1 MYVSQGWGLPGQKSR
16 FWQGQVP
23 CETSAWRIDSSLPLF
38 CPAFPDGR
46 STFADPSSTSTAP
59 VLQSSL
65 SGLPIFSHRPH
76 STTVFKILLT
86 RMSYW
91 TRAQQASFYLCE
103 NLSSKPQAEDLGPGL
118 EGVSGKR
125 LTDTSVTCQGPI
137 NCQRFVGIPTHMV
150 SQIKWPSPE
159 WLILLPTRFPE
170 ISSYSSSRAPKLKTQ
185 IWVTPNQRAAVK
197 YLRFTDE
204 YSGPQKL
211 HHVTCLLNIAL
222 V

>member
-1 MYVSQGWGLPGQKSR
+1 MFLAS
-16 FWQGQVP
+16 
-23 CETSAWRIDSSLPLF
+23 F

-137 NCQRFVGIPTHMV
+137 NCQRFVGIPTQHG
-150 SQIKWPSPE
+150 
-159 WLILLPTRFPE
+159 FPDQMT
-170 ISSYSSSRAPKLKTQ
+170 IPRMTDSASYKVPRNKQLQ
-185 IWVTPNQRAAVK
+185 
-197 YLRFTDE
+197 
-204 YSGPQKL
+204 
-211 HHVTCLLNIAL
+211 
-222 V
+222 